1 MTKGQKAS
9 YEEKVQAT
17 IFCMERESDYQLT
30 SERFGVSYQQIYAWV
45 QKYKEQ
51 GESGLIDRC
60 RKRKQFAEQSNAEKA
75 AAHARKLEAKN
86 QRLKMENDFLKKL
99 DELERG

>member
-1 MTKGQKAS
+1 
-9 YEEKVQAT
+9 
-17 IFCMERESDYQLT
+17 LT

-60 RKRKQFAEQSNAEKA
+60 RKRKQFAEQSDAEKA